1 MKCMVAR
8 MEVYCRSVKLI
19 SGGRAV
25 NSRKTISFPKNSVTK
40 YLDKKSEQIEV
51 SSVYTNYIP
60 SKNTKGNHPSEK
72 RSFSSFR

>member
-25 NSRKTISFPKNSVTK
+25 NSRKTIPFPKNSVTK
-40 YLDKKSEQIEV
+40 YLAKKSEQTEV
-51 SSVYTNYIP
+51 SSVYT
-60 SKNTKGNHPSEK
+60 TGNHPSEK
-72 RSFSSFR
+72 RSFSFFR